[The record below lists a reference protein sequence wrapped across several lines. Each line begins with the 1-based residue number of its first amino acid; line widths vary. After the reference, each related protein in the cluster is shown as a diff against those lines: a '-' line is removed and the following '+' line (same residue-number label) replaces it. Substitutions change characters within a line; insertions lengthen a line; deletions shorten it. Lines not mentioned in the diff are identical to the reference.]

1 MEVELDLLKFATKP
15 DLKKSKFS
23 KNVYLPSLKSDVD
36 KLDIDKLEKI
46 PPCLNDLKGKIVK
59 IDVNTRVSLH
69 LLLWFK

>member
-15 DLKKSKFS
+15 DLK
-23 KNVYLPSLKSDVD
+23 KSDVD

-69 LLLWFK
+69 LFL

>member
-46 PPCLNDLKGKIVK
+46 PTCLTI
-59 IDVNTRVSLH
+59 
-69 LLLWFK
+69 